1 MAEFVHLHSHSMYS
15 LLDGACKIDKL
26 ATRAAEWGMPAA
38 AITDHG
44 NLFGAVDFYR
54 AMKEVDVK
62 PIIGCEVY
70 CAIGSRFEKKPA
82 RGVPSGSNH
91 LVLLAKNTRG
101 YYNLVKLVSAGYMEG
116 FYYHPRIDKELLR
129 EHSEG
134 LVCLSGCLSGE
145 VPHLIEREGVPAAM
159 SAMEEFLD
167 IFGEDYYLEIQR
179 HGIDREPRIND
190 GLIRLH
196 REMGVPLVATNDS
209 HFLGADDHEA
219 HAVLVALQTGK
230 TLNDPGRMCYPT
242 DVYFKSA
249 DEMHTLFS
257 DIPHAVERTL
267 EIAEKSNIE
276 LAFGDYLA
284 PEFPLPA
291 EFKSADEYLK
301 HLAREGLERRFDSIS
316 PDLHKRLE
324 FELDLIVSKGLA
336 GYFLIV
342 WDYVNYAKGHGISV
356 GPGRGSCAGSLA
368 AYALRITDLDP
379 IKYNLLFER
388 FLNPERVS
396 LPDIDIDFSDK
407 KRDQVIK
414 YVSEKYG
421 ERNVCQIITF
431 GTMKAKAAIRDVGR
445 VHDMSFGEV
454 DRIAKLVPND
464 LKMTL
469 DKAIQQVP
477 ELKQMADGGGPEAHL
492 IRHARALEGLARH
505 ASVHAAAVIIA
516 PDDLTNFVPL
526 YKAPKDGKV
535 TTQFDGPTC
544 EDIGLLKMDF
554 LGLKELSLADETVD
568 LIKKKDPAFDL
579 TKIPED
585 DKKTLDLFGRGETVG
600 VFQFESPGMREYLVQ
615 LKPDCIED
623 IIAMNALYRPG
634 PMQYIPNFV
643 ARKHGNEEVVYDHPK
658 MEPILKDTYGIMV
671 YQEQVMQ
678 IVQVLAGFS
687 LGQADILRDAMGKK
701 KPEEMALQKDAF
713 IGGCKT
719 HGVDLNLAQKI
730 FADIQVFAGYAFP
743 KAHAAA
749 YAVVAYRNAFLK
761 ANYPQEYMAAS
772 LNGEIGNI
780 ERMVV
785 VIEECR
791 RMKLEVLPPDVNTS
805 YVDFVASETAILM
818 GMAAVR
824 NVGRGAVEAIVTARE
839 TDGPFR
845 SLFEFCER
853 VDLRAVN
860 RRAIESLTRAGA
872 MDRLVGH
879 RAQLL
884 QGLDRALDAGQSAQA
899 ARQRRQIS
907 LFDIEALAD
916 QTAVINNHVLPD
928 EAEWTERERLA
939 HEKDILGFY
948 LSGHPL
954 ERYRADLVGLGI
966 RSSQDVGTL
975 PDGAEVKLG
984 GLISETRSHTD
995 RNGRPM
1001 AFGTIEDLDGAVDLV
1016 VFPDTFERV
1025 KAVFVTDAMVVIQ
1038 GRLSGRNGRQSLRV
1052 EKVLSMEHAR
1062 EALADALNVK
1072 LPEEMLNPEP
1082 MEQLKAMLEGH
1093 RGGCTLYLHLELGD
1107 GKTEVIRSRALTVAP
1122 SDALISEIGAFL
1134 GERRAWVSQKS

>member
-159 SAMEEFLD
+159 SAVEEFLD

-257 DIPHAVERTL
+257 DMPHAVERTL

-276 LAFGDYLA
+276 LVFGNYLA

-291 EFKSADEYLK
+291 EFESADEYLK
-301 HLAREGLERRFDSIS
+301 HLAREGLERRFDPITQN
-316 PDLHKRLE
+316 LRNRLE
-324 FELDLIVSKGLA
+324 FELDLIVRMGFA

-342 WDYVNYAKGHGISV
+342 WDYVNYAKEHGISV

-368 AYALRITDLDP
+368 AYSLRITDLDP
-379 IKYNLLFER
+379 MKYNLLFER

-414 YVSEKYG
+414 YVTEKYG
-421 ERNVCQIITF
+421 ENNVCQIITF
-431 GTMKAKAAIRDVGR
+431 GTMKAKAVIRDVGR

-469 DKAIQQVP
+469 DKAIKQVP
-477 ELKQMADGGGPEAHL
+477 ELQQMADGGGPEAHL

-544 EDIGLLKMDF
+544 QDIGLLKMDF

-568 LIKKKDPAFDL
+568 LIRKNEPAFDL

-585 DKKTLDLFGRGETVG
+585 DIKTLDLFGRGDTVG

-634 PMQYIPNFV
+634 PMQHIPNFV
-643 ARKHGNEEVVYDHPK
+643 ARKHGQEEVVYDHPK
-658 MEPILKDTYGIMV
+658 LEPILKDTYGIMV

-678 IVQVLAGFS
+678 GVQVLAGFT

-701 KPEEMALQKDAF
+701 KPEEMARQKDAF
-713 IGGCKT
+713 IGGCET
-719 HGVDLNLAQKI
+719 HGVDPKLAQKI
-730 FADIQVFAGYAFP
+730 FANIEVFAGYAFP

-749 YAVVAYRNAFLK
+749 YAIVAYRNG
-761 ANYPQEYMAAS
+761 YPQS
-772 LNGEIGNI
+772 
-780 ERMVV
+780 
-785 VIEECR
+785 
-791 RMKLEVLPPDVNTS
+791 KLPS
-805 YVDFVASETAILM
+805 GIY
-818 GMAAVR
+818 G
-824 NVGRGAVEAIVTARE
+824 
-839 TDGPFR
+839 
-845 SLFEFCER
+845 
-853 VDLRAVN
+853 
-860 RRAIESLTRAGA
+860 
-872 MDRLVGH
+872 
-879 RAQLL
+879 
-884 QGLDRALDAGQSAQA
+884 GQSE
-899 ARQRRQIS
+899 QRDWQ
-907 LFDIEALAD
+907 
-916 QTAVINNHVLPD
+916 
-928 EAEWTERERLA
+928 
-939 HEKDILGFY
+939 Y
-948 LSGHPL
+948 
-954 ERYRADLVGLGI
+954 
-966 RSSQDVGTL
+966 
-975 PDGAEVKLG
+975 
-984 GLISETRSHTD
+984 
-995 RNGRPM
+995 
-1001 AFGTIEDLDGAVDLV
+1001 
-1016 VFPDTFERV
+1016 
-1025 KAVFVTDAMVVIQ
+1025 
-1038 GRLSGRNGRQSLRV
+1038 
-1052 EKVLSMEHAR
+1052 
-1062 EALADALNVK
+1062 
-1072 LPEEMLNPEP
+1072 
-1082 MEQLKAMLEGH
+1082 
-1093 RGGCTLYLHLELGD
+1093 
-1107 GKTEVIRSRALTVAP
+1107 
-1122 SDALISEIGAFL
+1122 
-1134 GERRAWVSQKS
+1134 

>member
-15 LLDGACKIDKL
+15 LLDGACKIDSL
-26 ATRAAEWGMPAA
+26 AARAAEWGMPAA

-54 AMKEVDVK
+54 AMKEADVK

-70 CAIGSRFEKKPA
+70 CAIESRFDKKPS

-91 LVLLAKNTRG
+91 LVLLAKNAHG

-129 EHSEG
+129 EHAEG

-145 VPHLIEREGVPAAM
+145 VPHLIEREGVNVAMAAV
-159 SAMEEFLD
+159 EEYLD

-190 GLIRLH
+190 GLIRIH
-196 REMGVPLVATNDS
+196 GEMGVPLVATNDS

-230 TLNDPGRMCYPT
+230 TLNDPGRMCYPE

-249 DEMHTLFS
+249 DEMQALFS
-257 DIPHAVERTL
+257 DLPQALEQTL
-267 EIAEKSNIE
+267 EIAEKVDLE

-291 EFKSADEYLK
+291 EFETADDYLK
-301 HLAREGLERRFDSIS
+301 HLARGGLQDRFDLIS
-316 PDLHKRLE
+316 QDLRDRLE

-356 GPGRGSCAGSLA
+356 GPGRGSCAGSLV
-368 AYALRITDLDP
+368 AYSLQITDLDP

-407 KRDQVIK
+407 ERDQVIR

-431 GTMKAKAAIRDVGR
+431 GTLKAKAAIRDVGR
-445 VHDMSFGEV
+445 VLDMSFGEV

-477 ELKQMADGGGPEAHL
+477 ELKQMADGEGDEAQL

-516 PDDLTNFVPL
+516 PDNLTNFVPL

-568 LIKKKDPAFDL
+568 LIKAKEPAFDL

-585 DKKTLDLFGRGETVG
+585 DESTLDLFGRGETVG

-643 ARKHGNEEVVYDHPK
+643 ARKHGKEEVVYDHPK

-687 LGQADILRDAMGKK
+687 LGQADILRDAIGKK
-701 KPEEMALQKDAF
+701 KPEEMSRQKDAF
-713 IGGCKT
+713 IDGCET
-719 HGVDLNLAQKI
+719 HGVSTSLAGKI
-730 FADIQVFAGYAFP
+730 FADIEVFAGYAFP

-749 YAVVAYRNAFLK
+749 YAVVAYRNAYLK

-805 YVDFVASETAILM
+805 FVDFVASETAILM

-824 NVGRGAVEAIVTARE
+824 NVGRGAVDAIVSARE
-839 TDGPFR
+839 TGGAFNT
-845 SLFEFCER
+845 LFEFCER

-860 RRAIESLTRAGA
+860 RRAIESLIRAGA
-872 MDRLVGH
+872 MDHLDGH

-884 QGLDRALDAGQSAQA
+884 QGLDRALDAGQSVQA

-907 LFDIEALAD
+907 LFDMGALAD
-916 QTAVINNHVLPD
+916 QSAVINNHVLP
-928 EAEWTERERLA
+928 EEPEWTERERLA
-939 HEKDILGFY
+939 HEKEMLGFY

-954 ERYRADLVGLGI
+954 ERYRTDLAALGI
-966 RSSQDVGTL
+966 RSSQDVAAL
-975 PDGAEVKLG
+975 PEGAEVKLG

-1001 AFGTIEDLDGAVDLV
+1001 AFGTIEDLDGALDLV

-1025 KAVFVTDAMVVIQ
+1025 RASFVTDAMVVIQ
-1038 GRLSGRNGRQSLRV
+1038 GRLSGRNGRQSLQV

-1062 EALADALNVK
+1062 ETLADALNVK
-1072 LPEEMLNPEP
+1072 LPSEMLEL
-1082 MEQLKAMLEGH
+1082 ETLEHLKAMLEGH
-1093 RGGCTLYLHLELGD
+1093 RGGCTVYLHLELGD
-1107 GKTEVIRSRALTVAP
+1107 GITKVIRSRRLSVNP
-1122 SDALISEIGAFL
+1122 SEALISEIGAFL
-1134 GERRAWVSQKS
+1134 GERRAWVSQKT

>member
-15 LLDGACKIDKL
+15 LLDGACKIDGL
-26 ATRAAEWGMPAA
+26 AARAAEYGMPAA

-54 AMKEVDVK
+54 AMKAVDVK

-70 CAIGSRFEKKPA
+70 CAIESRLEKKPA

-91 LVLLAKNTRG
+91 LVLLAKSARG
-101 YYNLVKLVSAGYMEG
+101 YANLVKLVSAGYMEG
-116 FYYHPRIDKELLR
+116 FYYHPRIDKDLLR

-134 LVCLSGCLSGE
+134 LVCLSGCVSGE

-159 SAMEEFLD
+159 AAVEEYLD

-179 HGIDREPRIND
+179 HGIDREPRINE
-190 GLIRLH
+190 GLIRIH
-196 REMGVPLVATNDS
+196 SEMGVPLVATNDS

-230 TLNDPGRMCYPT
+230 TLKDPGRMCYPT
-242 DVYFKSA
+242 NVYFKTA
-249 DEMHTLFS
+249 DEMYSLFS
-257 DIPHAVERTL
+257 DLPHALERTL
-267 EIAEKSNIE
+267 EIAEKCNIE
-276 LAFGDYLA
+276 FAFGNYLA

-291 EFKSADEYLK
+291 KFPTADEYLK
-301 HLAREGLERRFDSIS
+301 HLARQGLHSRFDSV
-316 PDLHKRLE
+316 PQEFRNRLE
-324 FELDLIVSKGLA
+324 FELDLIVEMGLA

-342 WDYVNYAKGHGISV
+342 WDYVKYAKEHGISV
-356 GPGRGSCAGSLA
+356 GPGRGSCAGSLV
-368 AYALRITDLDP
+368 AYSLRITDLDP
-379 IKYNLLFER
+379 MKYNLLFER
-388 FLNPERVS
+388 FLNPKRLS

-407 KRDQVIK
+407 KRDQVIR

-421 ERNVCQIITF
+421 ENNVCQIITF
-431 GTMKAKAAIRDVGR
+431 GTLKAKAAIRDVGR
-445 VHDMSFGEV
+445 VHDMPFGEV

-477 ELKQMADGGGPEAHL
+477 ELKEMADGGGGEAQL

-516 PDDLTNFVPL
+516 PDDLTKFVPL
-526 YKAPKDGKV
+526 YKSPRDGKV

-568 LIKKKDPAFDL
+568 LIRTKEPEFDL
-579 TKIPED
+579 EKIPED
-585 DKKTLDLFGRGETVG
+585 DRKTLDLFGRGDTVG

-615 LKPDCIED
+615 LKPDCIDD

-634 PMQYIPNFV
+634 PMQHIPNFI
-643 ARKHGNEEVVYDHPK
+643 ARKHGKQEVAYDHPK
-658 MEPILKDTYGIMV
+658 LEPILKETYGIMV

-678 IVQVLAGFS
+678 SVQVLAGFS

-701 KPEEMALQKDAF
+701 KPEEMARQKDAF
-713 IGGCKT
+713 IGGCDS
-719 HGVDLNLAQKI
+719 HGVDRKLAQKI
-730 FADIQVFAGYAFP
+730 FANIEVFAGYAFP

-761 ANYPQEYMAAS
+761 ANYSQEYMAAS

-805 YVDFVASETAILM
+805 YVDFVASETAIRM

-824 NVGRGAVEAIVTARE
+824 NVGRGAVEAIVRARE
-839 TDGPFR
+839 TDGPFH

-860 RRAIESLTRAGA
+860 RRAIESLIRAGA
-872 MDRLVGH
+872 MDCLSGH

-884 QGLDRALDAGQSAQA
+884 EGLDRALDAGQSAQA
-899 ARQRRQIS
+899 ARQRRQTS
-907 LFDIEALAD
+907 LFDMEVLAD

-928 EAEWTERERLA
+928 EPEWTEPERLA
-939 HEKDILGFY
+939 HEKDMLGFY

-954 ERYRADLVGLGI
+954 ERYLTDLNALGI
-966 RSSQDVGTL
+966 RSSQDAGEL
-975 PDGAEVKLG
+975 PEGADVKLG

-1001 AFGTIEDLDGAVDLV
+1001 AFGTIEDLDGAMDLV
-1016 VFPDTFERV
+1016 VFPDAFEKV
-1025 KAVFVTDAMVVIQ
+1025 KAAFVADAMVVVQ
-1038 GRLSGRNGRQSLRV
+1038 GRLSGRNGRQSLVV
-1052 EKVLSMEHAR
+1052 EEVLAMEHAR
-1062 EALADALNVK
+1062 ETLADTLNVK
-1072 LPEEMLNPEP
+1072 LPAEMLDPEP
-1082 MEQLKAMLEGH
+1082 LEQLKTLLMGH
-1093 RGGCTLYLHLELGD
+1093 RGGCTVYLHLELGN
-1107 GKTEVIRSRALTVAP
+1107 GETKVIRSRALTVSP
-1122 SDALISEIGAFL
+1122 SDALFSEIGAFL

>member
-15 LLDGACKIDKL
+15 LLDGACKIDSL
-26 ATRAAEWGMPAA
+26 AARAAEWGMPAA

-54 AMKEVDVK
+54 SMKEVGVK

-70 CAIGSRFEKKPA
+70 CAIESRFERKPS
-82 RGVPSGSNH
+82 RGVPSGANH
-91 LVLLAKNTRG
+91 LVLLAKDTRG
-101 YYNLVKLVSAGYMEG
+101 YNNLVKLVSAGYMEG

-129 EHSEG
+129 KHSEG
-134 LVCLSGCLSGE
+134 LVCLSGCVSGE
-145 VPHLIEREGVPAAM
+145 VPHLIEREGVKVAMAAV
-159 SAMEEFLD
+159 EEYLD
-167 IFGEDYYLEIQR
+167 IFGKDYYLEIQR
-179 HGIDREPRIND
+179 HGIEREPRIND
-190 GLIRLH
+190 GLIRIH
-196 REMGVPLVATNDS
+196 GEMGVPLVATNDS

-230 TLNDPGRMCYPT
+230 TLNDPGRMCYPE

-249 DEMHTLFS
+249 DEMQTLFS
-257 DIPHAVERTL
+257 DIPQALEKTL
-267 EIAEKSNIE
+267 EIAEKSNLE
-276 LAFGDYLA
+276 LTFGDYLA
-284 PEFPLPA
+284 PEFPLPGGF
-291 EFKSADEYLK
+291 ESADEYLK
-301 HLAREGLERRFDSIS
+301 HLAREGLEKRFDSIS
-316 PDLHKRLE
+316 QDLHNRLE

-342 WDYVNYAKGHGISV
+342 WDYVNYAKEHGISV
-356 GPGRGSCAGSLA
+356 GPGRGSCAGSLV

-407 KRDQVIK
+407 KRDQVIR

-431 GTMKAKAAIRDVGR
+431 GTLKAKAVIRDVGR

-469 DKAIQQVP
+469 DTAIQQVP
-477 ELKQMADGGGPEAHL
+477 ELKKMADGDGPEAQL
-492 IRHARALEGLARH
+492 IRHARGLEGLARH

-516 PDDLTNFVPL
+516 PDELTNFVPL
-526 YKAPKDGKV
+526 YKAPKDGKL

-568 LIKKKDPAFDL
+568 LIQKEDPAFDL
-579 TKIPED
+579 TRIPED
-585 DKKTLDLFGRGETVG
+585 DEKTLELFGRGETVG
-600 VFQFESPGMREYLVQ
+600 VFQFESPGMREYLMQ
-615 LKPDCIED
+615 LKPDRIED

-643 ARKHGNEEVVYDHPK
+643 ARKHGEEEVVYDHPG

-687 LGQADILRDAMGKK
+687 LGQADILRDAIGKK
-701 KPEEMALQKDAF
+701 KPEEMARQKDAF
-713 IGGCKT
+713 IVGCKA
-719 HGVDLNLAQKI
+719 HGVDLNLARKI
-730 FADIQVFAGYAFP
+730 FADIEVFAGYAFP

-749 YAVVAYRNAFLK
+749 YAVVAYRNAYLK

-785 VIEECR
+785 LIEECR
-791 RMKLEVLPPDVNTS
+791 RMKLEVLPPDLNTS

-824 NVGRGAVEAIVTARE
+824 NVGRGAVEAIVSARE
-839 TDGPFR
+839 TDGPFN

-860 RRAIESLTRAGA
+860 RRAIESLIRAGA
-872 MDRLVGH
+872 LDRLKGH

-907 LFDIEALAD
+907 LFDMEGLAD
-916 QTAVINNHVLPD
+916 QSAVINNHVLP
-928 EAEWTERERLA
+928 EEPEWTERERLA
-939 HEKDILGFY
+939 NEKEMLGFY

-954 ERYRADLVGLGI
+954 ERFRADLAALGI
-966 RSSQDVGTL
+966 RTSQDVGAPPGGSGSKARRADIRNQVAYRPERASDGVRHHRGSGRRHGPCCVSRHVRKGQGFVCDRRNGGDPGQAFRAQWSTIAASGEGSC
-975 PDGAEVKLG
+975 DGAREG
-984 GLISETRSHTD
+984 NTC
-995 RNGRPM
+995 GR
-1001 AFGTIEDLDGAVDLV
+1001 AERQASVGDAGIGTA
-1016 VFPDTFERV
+1016 
-1025 KAVFVTDAMVVIQ
+1025 
-1038 GRLSGRNGRQSLRV
+1038 
-1052 EKVLSMEHAR
+1052 
-1062 EALADALNVK
+1062 
-1072 LPEEMLNPEP
+1072 
-1082 MEQLKAMLEGH
+1082 
-1093 RGGCTLYLHLELGD
+1093 
-1107 GKTEVIRSRALTVAP
+1107 
-1122 SDALISEIGAFL
+1122 
-1134 GERRAWVSQKS
+1134 